1 MFRELL
7 RKKQALTR
15 EECDQVLENAL
26 RGVLAV
32 NGDDGYP
39 YALPINFYYDKTA
52 GKIYFHSGK
61 VGYKVD
67 CLKRSNKASFTAE
80 DQGVRGDGEWWLTI
94 KSVIA
99 FGIIEEVTDKKEIAE
114 ISRLLSYKFTSDKEY
129 VEREIEK
136 YLDATLLLCF
146 TIQHLTGKTVREK

>member
-39 YALPINFYYDKTA
+39 YALPINFYYDKTT

-67 CLKRSNKASFTAE
+67 CLKNSKKASFTAE
-80 DQGVRGDGEWWLTI
+80 DAGGHAQCTVQLHKPVRKDVRMVMTCIGIGQITCLRIIDGNKCGDKQAVGIGLRQ
-94 KSVIA
+94 
-99 FGIIEEVTDKKEIAE
+99 GIIILFQD
-114 ISRLLSYKFTSDKEY
+114 
-129 VEREIEK
+129 
-136 YLDATLLLCF
+136 LCR
-146 TIQHLTGKTVREK
+146 TMPQ

>member
-52 GKIYFHSGK
+52 GKLYFHSGK

-67 CLKRSNKASFTAE
+67 CLKNSKKASFTAE
-80 DQGVRGDGEWWLTI
+80 DAGTRNKGEWWLTI

-99 FGIIEEVTDKKEIAE
+99 FGVVEEVTDKKEIAD

-129 VEREIEK
+129 IEREIEK
-136 YLDATLLLCF
+136 YLDATLLLSF
-146 TIQHLTGKTVREK
+146 SIQHMTGKTVREK